1 MTRGTLLIVDDDPT
15 IAFALESFFTAKDLQ
30 VVVARDGASA
40 RAALREAP
48 CDLVVIDQGL
58 PDVDGVTLIQ
68 DLLQQ
73 APDLGIVML
82 TGAGSIEL
90 AVRAIQEGAKQF
102 LTKPVELSAL
112 ALLLD
117 RILDERRQ
125 ARVAAAHRAATAAE
139 RAGDDDE
146 LCPANRGAAWRAAQ
160 VASPALLIGETG
172 VGKGVLA
179 RWMHR
184 QGPRANEAMVELN
197 CAGLER
203 ELLESELFGHERG
216 AFTGAAV
223 AKPGLF
229 EIAHRGTLFLDEVA
243 ELDPVVQAKLLKVIE
258 DQRFRRVGGTHDRQV
273 EVRIITATS
282 RPLPALIEQ
291 GRFRADL
298 YYRLSPLVIEVPPLR
313 ERKDELGRM
322 VERILRRL
330 SPRVVRQVGDDVL
343 ALFATMPWPG
353 NVRELRNVLERAAL
367 FCDHD
372 RLAVDD
378 VTPHLG
384 PVLGPTASQPPS
396 AARRTLAEV
405 ERDHIVEVLAAAQG
419 RVDVAAEW
427 LSIPRSTL
435 YERLRRY
442 GIARGRGG

>member
-1 MTRGTLLIVDDDPT
+1 MTRGTLLVVDDDPT
-15 IAFALESFFTAKDLQ
+15 ITFALDSYFTARGLQ
-30 VVVARDGASA
+30 VVIASDGVAA
-40 RAALREAP
+40 RAALRDAV
-48 CDLVVIDQGL
+48 CDLAVVDQGL
-58 PDVDGVTLIQ
+58 PDIDGVTLIR
-68 DLLQQ
+68 DLLQL
-73 APDLGIVML
+73 APDLGIVIL
-82 TGAGSIEL
+82 TGGGSIEL

-102 LTKPVELSAL
+102 LTKPVELAAL

-125 ARVAAAHRAATAAE
+125 ARVVAAHRATASSE
-139 RAGDDDE
+139 RAGDDDD

-184 QGPRANEAMVELN
+184 QGPRSNDAMVELN

-216 AFTGAAV
+216 AFTGATA

-229 EIAHRGTLFLDEVA
+229 EIAHGGTLFLDEVA
-243 ELDPVVQAKLLKVIE
+243 ELDLVVQAKLLKVIE
-258 DQRFRRVGGTHDRQV
+258 DQRLRRVGATQDRQV
-273 EVRIITATS
+273 AVRVITATS

-298 YYRLSPLVIEVPPLR
+298 YYRLSSLVIEVPPLR
-313 ERKDELGRM
+313 ERKDELGRI
-322 VERILRRL
+322 VDRLLRRL
-330 SPRVVRQVGDDVL
+330 SPRVVRSVDDDVL
-343 ALFATMPWPG
+343 ALFASLPWPG

-372 RLAVDD
+372 RLTVDD

-384 PVLGPTASQPPS
+384 PALGPNPS
-396 AARRTLAEV
+396 RTSATRRTLAEV

-442 GIARGRGG
+442 GLNRGRGG